1 MDAYLGRSKNYLYPA
16 QVYEYVIG
24 NTNRSIEYMLD
35 LLAKDLVG

>member
-1 MDAYLGRSKNYLYPA
+1 MDAYLCRSKNYLYPA